1 MKLTGTNRPIT
12 YTTHPSRERIQ
23 KTFTPGKG
31 TKKQD
36 CLRPL
41 CGSQPTNPLLE
52 ARCTG
57 TKPQQNN
64 NTTDVVTTDFP
75 TPAHQRVRGGARV
88 TAVIAWGKRPVP
100 SRTRKLRP
108 TAPMVLHPGGC
119 GRVGHRR
126 NTINGRGPPPP
137 GGGPPAFN
145 RPLQDRAGPG
155 GPRPGAELG
164 PDKTRA
170 SVPSRTRVTAC
181 QNTGPR
187 ARHERPTSPGQPAG
201 HPRRVP
207 ASPPP
212 RPPSRPART
221 MGPVPSGQRPGW
233 LPGGGKS
240 AGGDGGG
247 TG

>member
-12 YTTHPSRERIQ
+12 YTTHSSRERIQ

-52 ARCTG
+52 NR
-57 TKPQQNN
+57 QQNN
-64 NTTDVVTTDFP
+64 NTTTAPKVQEACCNHKFSHHHP
-75 TPAHQRVRGGARV
+75 HRAERCGARV

-100 SRTRKLRP
+100 FRTRKLRP

-145 RPLQDRAGPG
+145 P
-155 GPRPGAELG
+155 
-164 PDKTRA
+164 
-170 SVPSRTRVTAC
+170 
-181 QNTGPR
+181 
-187 ARHERPTSPGQPAG
+187 
-201 HPRRVP
+201 
-207 ASPPP
+207 
-212 RPPSRPART
+212 
-221 MGPVPSGQRPGW
+221 
-233 LPGGGKS
+233 KS
-240 AGGDGGG
+240 AW
-247 TG
+247 

>member
-52 ARCTG
+52 EP
-57 TKPQQNN
+57 TKQQHHNN

-75 TPAHQRVRGGARV
+75 TPAQRARGGARV

-137 GGGPPAFN
+137 GGGPPAFKPKKPPDDSGGQFWHMPKN
-145 RPLQDRAGPG
+145 HGKTLGIPLTG
-155 GPRPGAELG
+155 GTLG
-164 PDKTRA
+164 IPLNGQLFW
-170 SVPSRTRVTAC
+170 PSALRGR
-181 QNTGPR
+181 N
-187 ARHERPTSPGQPAG
+187 S
-201 HPRRVP
+201 
-207 ASPPP
+207 
-212 RPPSRPART
+212 PARVWIPT
-221 MGPVPSGQRPGW
+221 
-233 LPGGGKS
+233 
-240 AGGDGGG
+240 DH
-247 TG
+247 

>member
-12 YTTHPSRERIQ
+12 YTTHPFRERIQ

-52 ARCTG
+52 NR
-57 TKPQQNN
+57 QLNN
-64 NTTDVVTTDFP
+64 NTTPADPVRSEHVVTTRFP
-75 TPAHQRVRGGARV
+75 TPTPHPGRGGCGHRV

-126 NTINGRGPPPP
+126 TTIRSRTPNHV
-137 GGGPPAFN
+137 GGPPAFN
-145 RPLQDRAGPG
+145 G
-155 GPRPGAELG
+155 
-164 PDKTRA
+164 
-170 SVPSRTRVTAC
+170 
-181 QNTGPR
+181 QNT
-187 ARHERPTSPGQPAG
+187 QPCL
-201 HPRRVP
+201 P
-207 ASPPP
+207 A
-212 RPPSRPART
+212 
-221 MGPVPSGQRPGW
+221 
-233 LPGGGKS
+233 LS
-240 AGGDGGG
+240 AAIP
-247 TG
+247 

>member
-52 ARCTG
+52 EQNHNKITTPHLRPR
-57 TKPQQNN
+57 PQRTCCNHR
-64 NTTDVVTTDFP
+64 FP
-75 TPAHQRVRGGARV
+75 HPREQRVRGGARV

-145 RPLQDRAGPG
+145 RPF
-155 GPRPGAELG
+155 
-164 PDKTRA
+164 
-170 SVPSRTRVTAC
+170 RT
-181 QNTGPR
+181 
-187 ARHERPTSPGQPAG
+187 
-201 HPRRVP
+201 
-207 ASPPP
+207 
-212 RPPSRPART
+212 
-221 MGPVPSGQRPGW
+221 
-233 LPGGGKS
+233 
-240 AGGDGGG
+240 
-247 TG
+247 